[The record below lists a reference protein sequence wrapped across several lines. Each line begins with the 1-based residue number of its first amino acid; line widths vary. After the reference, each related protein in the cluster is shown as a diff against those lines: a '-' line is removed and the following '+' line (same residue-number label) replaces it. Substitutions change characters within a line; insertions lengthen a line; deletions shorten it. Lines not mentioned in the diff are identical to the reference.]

1 MNAAV
6 ATTRRGAF
14 SVDRSG
20 TSRAEPAGDLATLM
34 VVGRAASGRARLAA
48 LFQDAGFTV
57 LECADIPGAR
67 HMMRATKLDMIV
79 LECPSL
85 IGDELAFC
93 QAVSAGP
100 RVPLLILA
108 AGADVVDEIVALELG
123 ADDLLTGH
131 ATDRLVLARAR
142 ALLRRTGRQDAPA
155 GPLPDV
161 LGGWRLDAVTRT
173 AISPDGESVLLSPA
187 DASALHLFLSNP
199 GVVFTCEAGAQ
210 ALGAGVRGARGFR
223 TTVCRLRKKLN
234 SLNGDG
240 PIQTV
245 WGVGYTYAP
254 AAKAPYG
261 EHSWPA
267 SGPRPG

>member
-6 ATTRRGAF
+6 ATASRGSP
-14 SVDRSG
+14 SVDRAPIG
-20 TSRAEPAGDLATLM
+20 REARAGDLATLM
-34 VVGRAASGRARLAA
+34 LVSRAASERARLAA
-48 LFQDAGFTV
+48 LFQEAGFTV

-100 RVPLLILA
+100 RVPLLILS

-142 ALLRRTGRQDAPA
+142 ALLRRTRLRDDPPRPPSEDVGR
-155 GPLPDV
+155 
-161 LGGWRLDAVTRT
+161 WRLDAVTRR
-173 AISPDGESVLLSPA
+173 AVSPQGQSVLLSPA

-240 PIQTV
+240 PIETV

-254 AAKAPYG
+254 ARQAPRG
-261 EHSWPA
+261 DRIRPFAGPGPA
-267 SGPRPG
+267 